1 MVAALLCP
9 AYAGTIVKANNSDS
23 LNLASSWTSGVT
35 PVSTDIARWDST
47 VTSAKTV
54 SLGSNQT
61 WRGLNI
67 VDPVGN
73 ITLSAG
79 NLLTLGSAGIESI
92 PSLTTT
98 LNTAVNLGDAQAWNI
113 AAGSLIPAGGVNTAG
128 FALTL
133 NGAGTKQFKNDITG
147 GGAILIKG
155 GTMKLSN
162 GSMADASPVTANS
175 GTTLAYDT
183 ATGSAAAARTDSVTL
198 NGATLTV
205 GGLSTAN
212 TTETNAGELL
222 IGPGRS
228 TVTVTPNAARST
240 LLSSG
245 IFARQHGG
253 VVLFRGTSLGVNPIV
268 SATPNSASI
277 AFEAGPSL
285 AGTGGAGNTT
295 RGILAGAYGDI
306 ATAGNGSGLVTCDTS
321 HGIRLLDSAT
331 EYTSSIVDGQA
342 QTDNVLLSNS
352 SGTALAST
360 INSSTVINSLSFRVS
375 AAAGSGISIGGAGI
389 LKVNSGVIWGQQSIA
404 TATSADSMT
413 LSGVTIDLNGNEG
426 IIIFNTLNTGNGGTG
441 GGPLAIESGIT
452 NDGGNGVTFG
462 GSGLAKLF
470 GSTPSTYTGPT
481 THLSGNLWLAK
492 SSIPAIPGNLVIH
505 GGSVINGGNQ
515 IPDTAD
521 ITINGGS
528 LAQKASLNSGS
539 GASETFRDLIMTG
552 GSYSDGSG
560 GTSSG
565 STFLCNAILT
575 GGTWSITGGHK
586 TTLSG
591 PLAMSGGL
599 VKISS
604 GSDAGHSTIVTAANG
619 FTITHPPGGTYTP
632 ITLNSS
638 TSDTTAGARLVLAG
652 DVTFLGNSANA
663 NTATIDSPVPA
674 GTGNSGNIALSGTR
688 AFDIGDGPAA
698 DDLTIA
704 VPLVDGTG
712 AGGLTKIGAG
722 TLVLARTNSYS
733 GPTTVN
739 AGTLRFSGAFAG
751 GVMVNGAI
759 IEFQNELFG
768 TGSLTIQN
776 ATRVIVGQTVSF
788 DGVTINGDALAPG
801 IYSHAYLAAAYPGL
815 FDGSSLNSAII
826 NRGATWYLSADQPEG
841 SDWNSLPG
849 TAWAINPDG
858 TGTNPFAINPYD
870 SFNANGHLLRTAK
883 TSSIFGG
890 GVLELDAGSA
900 IALQTAADGIST
912 IPDLSATGGTIT
924 GLAGAGSIQNLVI
937 NHFTNSSGTTTLSA
951 AAGNE
956 IHLTVNVMS
965 GAGNLDLTGG
975 GTFHPDFTDAR
986 DYTGTITLLDGT
998 LHFELPASGN
1008 PFSSGG
1014 GLVVAAGTTLI
1025 LNEWAYFTGL
1035 SIGGN
1040 ILPAG
1045 TYPAAALGFGGTGG
1059 IIVYQ
1064 RDTTGPPQM
1073 FGVNLAGAEFGNNV
1087 PGTYGS
1093 DYTYP
1098 TDAEMAYYESKGLRL
1113 IRLPFKWERLQRT
1126 LNGPLHAAELARMD
1140 AVVGYARNRGMK
1152 VLLDLHNYN
1161 KYSISGTSYQ
1171 VGSVEVPYSTLQDV
1185 WSRLAEHYKNN
1196 TGIYGYDIM
1205 NEPGGTLENW
1215 NAAAQATVHAIR
1227 LSDTSHY
1234 VFIEGVN
1241 WSGAQSWLGS
1251 NFDLKVVDPVDRVIY
1266 SAHSYWDK
1274 GYQNW
1279 STNWKFDGTYA
1290 SYTQEGGYPEMGADL
1305 ISDFIGW
1312 IKERGYHGHIG
1323 EFGVP
1328 KNDTRWNVVLDK
1340 ALGAMQS
1347 AGLSGTYWAGGPWWG
1362 TYPISCEPT
1371 GDFTVDAPQTSVLQ
1385 NYNGATFD
1393 SWRSFFFTPA
1403 QLADPSTSGPLASP
1417 IGSGVSNLL
1426 SYASGVNPTF
1436 SNNQSAFPR
1445 AALADGNLT
1454 LTYIRNKSAGDII
1467 LVAEVSGDL
1476 QTWNSGP
1483 AFTSAPLVIA
1493 DDGFL
1498 QTLQVKDLA
1507 PSTSGGPRYIRLRVT
1522 NP

>member
-1 MVAALLCP
+1 MAAALLSP
-9 AYAGTIVKANNSDS
+9 AHAGTIIKANNSDS
-23 LNLASSWTSGVT
+23 LNLPSSWADGVA
-35 PVSTDIARWDST
+35 PGSDDIIRWDST
-47 VTSAKTV
+47 VTSARTV
-54 SLGSNQT
+54 SLGNDQT
-61 WRGLNI
+61 WRGFNI
-67 VDPVGN
+67 VDPGGSV
-73 ITLSAG
+73 TLSAG
-79 NLLTLGSAGIESI
+79 NLLTLGSDGIEST
-92 PSLTTT
+92 PNLTIT
-98 LNTAVNLGDAQAWNI
+98 LNNSIRLGNAQTWNI
-113 AAGSLIPAGGVNTAG
+113 AANSLILAGGVNTAG
-128 FALTL
+128 FTLTL
-133 NGAGTKQFKNDITG
+133 NGAGTKQFKKNITG
-147 GGAILIKG
+147 SGAILVKG
-155 GTMKLSN
+155 GTMKLST
-162 GSMADASPVTANS
+162 GSTAGDSAVTAHA

-183 ATGSAAAARTDSVTL
+183 ATGSAPAARTGSVTL
-198 NGATLTV
+198 HGGTLTA
-205 GGLSTAN
+205 GGLGTAN
-212 TTETNAGELL
+212 TTETNAGALT
-222 IGPGRS
+222 IGPGKS
-228 TVTVTPNAARST
+228 TVTITPNST
-240 LLSSG
+240 RNTRLASG
-245 IFARQHGG
+245 SFVRHPGG
-253 VVLFRGTSLGVNPIV
+253 IVLFRGSNLGMNP
-268 SATPNSASI
+268 AAAAEANSANVVF
-277 AFEAGPSL
+277 AETPTL
-285 AGTGGAGNTT
+285 AASTNH
-295 RGILAGAYGDI
+295 GIIAGAYGD
-306 ATAGNGSGLVTCDTS
+306 TTTTGNGTGLMTYDS
-321 HGIRLLDSAT
+321 SNGIRLLDSAT
-331 EYTSSIVDGQA
+331 EYNPSITDGQT
-342 QTDNVLLSNS
+342 QPDNVLLANN
-352 SGTALAST
+352 SGTPLAGT
-360 INSSTVINSLSFRVS
+360 INSVTTLNSLSFRVGDS
-375 AAAGSGISIGGAGI
+375 AGSGISIGGTGS
-389 LKVNSGVIWGQQSIA
+389 LKLNSGVIWGQQAIA
-404 TATSADSMT
+404 AASAADSMII
-413 LSGVTIDLNGNEG
+413 SGVTLDLNGKEG
-426 IIIFNTLNTGNGGTG
+426 IFIFNTLNTGSGGTG
-441 GGPLAIESGIT
+441 GGPLVIESGIT
-452 NDGGNGVTFG
+452 NDGGNGITFG
-462 GSGLAKLF
+462 GSGLAKLS
-470 GSTPSTYTGPT
+470 GSAESTYTGVT
-481 THLSGNLWLAK
+481 THLSGNLWLKK
-492 SSIPAIPGNLVIH
+492 SGINAIPGNLVIH
-505 GGSVINGGNQ
+505 GGAVINSSHQ

-539 GASETFRDLIMTG
+539 GASETFRDLFMTG
-552 GSYSDGSG
+552 GGYSDGSS

-565 STFLCNAILT
+565 STFLRNAGLT
-575 GGTWSITGGHK
+575 GGTWSVSGGHK

-591 PLAMSGGL
+591 SLDLAGGQ
-599 VKISS
+599 VKISA
-604 GSDAGHSTIVTAANG
+604 GSSSSHTTILTTQNG
-619 FTITHPPGGTYTP
+619 FTIANTPSGSYTP

-638 TSDTTAGARLVLAG
+638 STNTVAGARLVLAG
-652 DVTFLGNSANA
+652 EVAFLANSANE
-663 NTATIDSPVPA
+663 NTVTIDSPVPVD
-674 GTGNSGNIALSGTR
+674 TGNSGNIALSGIRT
-688 AFDIGDGPAA
+688 FDVGDGPAA

-704 VPLVDGTG
+704 APLVDAAST
-712 AGGLTKIGAG
+712 GGLTKTGAG
-722 TLVLARTNSYS
+722 TLALARTNSYS

-739 AGTLRFSGAFAG
+739 AGTLRISGAFAG
-751 GVMVNGAI
+751 DVTVNGAG
-759 IEFQNELFG
+759 IEFQNDLFAN
-768 TGSLTIQN
+768 GSLAIN
-776 ATRVIVGQTVSF
+776 GPSRVILGQTVSF
-788 DGVTINGDALAPG
+788 DGVNILADELAPG

-815 FDGSSLNSAII
+815 FDGSFLNSAII
-826 NRGATWYLSADQPEG
+826 NRGATWHLSEDQSAG

-858 TGTNPFAINPYD
+858 TGTNPFTINPYD
-870 SFNANGHLLRTAK
+870 SFNTNGHLLRTAE
-883 TSSIFGG
+883 TSSVFGG
-890 GVLELDAGSA
+890 GVLELNAGSTLS
-900 IALQTAADGIST
+900 LQTTTGETST
-912 IPDLSATGGTIT
+912 IPDLNITGGTIT
-924 GLAGAGSIQNLVI
+924 GLAGAGAIQNLVI

-956 IHLTVNVMS
+956 IHLTVDVMS

-986 DYTGTITLLDGT
+986 DYTGTITLSDGSI
-998 LHFELPASGN
+998 HFELPASGN

-1014 GLVVAAGTTLI
+1014 GLVVNTGATLI

-1035 SIGGN
+1035 AIGGN
-1040 ILPAG
+1040 IMPAG
-1045 TYPAAALGFGGTGG
+1045 TYPAAALDFSGTGG
-1059 IIVYQ
+1059 IVVYQ

-1073 FGVNLAGAEFGNNV
+1073 FGVNLAGAEFGNSV

-1113 IRLPFKWERLQRT
+1113 IRLPFKWERLQRA
-1126 LNGPLHAAELARMD
+1126 LNGPLHAAELARID

-1152 VLLDLHNYN
+1152 VLLDMHNYN

-1312 IKERGYHGHIG
+1312 LKERGYHGHIG

-1328 KNDTRWNVVLDK
+1328 KNDARWNVVLDK

-1362 TYPISCEPT
+1362 TYPISCEPA
-1371 GDFTVDAPQTSVLQ
+1371 GDFTVDAPQMSVLQ
-1385 NYNGATFD
+1385 NYTGATFD
-1393 SWRSFFFTPA
+1393 SWRSFFFTPT

-1426 SYASGVNPTF
+1426 SYASGVNPTLAGI
-1436 SNNQSAFPR
+1436 QSALPR
-1445 AALADGNLT
+1445 ATLENGNLT

-1483 AFTSAPLVIA
+1483 AYTSSPLVID

-1498 QTLQVKDLA
+1498 QTIQVKDLV
-1507 PSTSGGPRYIRLRVT
+1507 PSTSGAPRYIRLRIT